1 MYDAAFGRV
10 PDAVDPQLLLVDIAK
25 ALAAFQETIVSGR
38 TVFDD
43 FRDALAGGDRV
54 AAARYPERAQRG
66 AALFVGRGKCNVCHT
81 GAGFTNGEF
90 ADAGMPYFIE
100 TGRVDPGRH
109 GGISKLMES
118 PYTLAGGFNDD
129 SLRVGS
135 WARRHVAELHTNFG
149 AFKVPSLR
157 NLVRTAPYMHDGSLI
172 TLEDVVHHYSEINP
186 DRLHT
191 DGVRILEPFNFTS
204 GEVEDLVAFLRT
216 LSE

>member
-1 MYDAAFGRV
+1 M
-10 PDAVDPQLLLVDIAK
+10 
-25 ALAAFQETIVSGR
+25 
-38 TVFDD
+38 
-43 FRDALAGGDRV
+43 
-54 AAARYPERAQRG
+54 
-66 AALFVGRGKCNVCHT
+66 
-81 GAGFTNGEF
+81 
-90 ADAGMPYFIE
+90 
-100 TGRVDPGRH
+100 
-109 GGISKLMES
+109 
-118 PYTLAGGFNDD
+118 
-129 SLRVGS
+129 
-135 WARRHVAELHTNFG
+135 AELHTNFG